1 MTPELDRALV
11 DLVIDTPESTAKE
24 HYEAFCAMHNLDIHY
39 STICKSL
46 HRLGFSCKRLRG
58 YARERDERAALKF
71 KAYIVSTFSPEQLF
85 FLDETAK
92 DPRAIN
98 RNFGWAMRGKTPMH
112 SSGMI
117 GRGRRHS
124 ALCGFD
130 VKGFVNWYITKGT
143 FNRTRF
149 LDAFKAT
156 VVSAVYQRHP
166 CCPRRCCGGR
176 DSPTL
181 FDARSCRTPNPSR
194 ASVPSSSWT
203 TPPSIIAL
211 SSSHYVTRR
220 ALFFCTR
227 HPTASTAHPWT
238 MERSGSKVRSDR

>member
-1 MTPELDRALV
+1 
-11 DLVIDTPESTAKE
+11 
-24 HYEAFCAMHNLDIHY
+24 
-39 STICKSL
+39 
-46 HRLGFSCKRLRG
+46 
-58 YARERDERAALKF
+58 
-71 KAYIVSTFSPEQLF
+71 
-85 FLDETAK
+85 
-92 DPRAIN
+92 
-98 RNFGWAMRGKTPMH
+98 
-112 SSGMI
+112 
-117 GRGRRHS
+117 
-124 ALCGFD
+124 
-130 VKGFVNWYITKGT
+130 VNWYITKGT

-166 CCPRRCCGGR
+166 CCPRRCCGGRRRR

-238 MERSGSKVRSDR
+238 MERLAGSSATCRRRQAHLHIPASSWHSTWPSGVCAHGMPVPFLGTVNTCSIGDVTRHCWFESCIQN

>member
-1 MTPELDRALV
+1 MRALSEDLRWRVVWLTQVRNYTTRRIARVLTLGQRTVHRIKSCFRRTGQVFEQGHAAARQARVMTPELDRALV

-149 LDAFKAT
+149 LEAFKAT
-156 VVSAVYQRHP
+156 VVSAVCHRHP
-166 CCPRRCCGGR
+166 CCPRRCSEGR
-176 DSPTL
+176 Q
-181 FDARSCRTPNPSR
+181 
-194 ASVPSSSWT
+194 
-203 TPPSIIAL
+203 
-211 SSSHYVTRR
+211 RR
-220 ALFFCTR
+220 
-227 HPTASTAHPWT
+227 
-238 MERSGSKVRSDR
+238 D